1 MSEHEGA
8 AVARVDKA
16 ADEAAERRGERR
28 DAADAHRLE
37 EEEDGEGARHAQLQ
51 EVALEQRRQDSE
63 SCRLGTRMS
72 TDLKG

>member
-1 MSEHEGA
+1 MGKHEGA

-51 EVALEQRRQDSE
+51 EVALEERRRYDECDGEEVVQLPRE
-63 SCRLGTRMS
+63 
-72 TDLKG
+72 